1 MLKKLFTNRSSFVI
15 FIAKRSAFIQSNAD
29 LGDEMKLLNDNK
41 QFEKALDLFNKY
53 KTKSNEQYSNWSI
66 IQALRACTEIGDLHC
81 GSNIHNLVSSRLKY
95 DPYILPSLIHFY
107 SKFIHQ

>member
-53 KTKSNEQYSNWSI
+53 KTKSNEQYSNWSL
-66 IQALRACTEIGDLHC
+66 IQALRACTEIGDLQC